1 MREIR
6 VSEREIFRSYRK
18 VYLNDLLKSL
28 TPFILVDFPIHN
40 DIRWNSPFCT
50 LSWFDRQN
58 LFKMM
63 YIFHILINSAD
74 TDEMP
79 LFGSSLFAKV
89 PVYYYCLPVPRQLN
103 LPK

>member
-1 MREIR
+1 M
-6 VSEREIFRSYRK
+6 
-18 VYLNDLLKSL
+18 
-28 TPFILVDFPIHN
+28 
-40 DIRWNSPFCT
+40 
-50 LSWFDRQN
+50 LSCFDKQN

-89 PVYYYCLPVPRQLN
+89 PVYYCCLPAPRQLKFTKV
-103 LPK
+103 LLLYFAHKMFKQG